1 MFLIIISC
9 TMRKCTN
16 FFYYLQDYFVYKVC
30 NMSTKTGQ
38 SGNRKKPQK
47 HQNST
52 VWNPVKHRSDPKA
65 KLVQS
70 LTVINCCQ
78 HCTGVIEWKIK

>member
-1 MFLIIISC
+1 MVIVKFFFFLL
-9 TMRKCTN
+9 
-16 FFYYLQDYFVYKVC
+16 LQDCLLKW

-38 SGNRKKPQK
+38 SGSRKRPQK
-47 HQNST
+47 HQNSFA
-52 VWNPVKHRSDPKA
+52 WNPEKNKSDSKT
-65 KLVQS
+65 KQVQS